1 MVYSLFSAFDILDT
15 VKKFHSLGIKKFN
28 LFNINDND
36 PMNVLNMPNSVK
48 QLALDQLQ
56 KAHSWH
62 NESLH
67 PDDKNLYPWQGIES
81 LISALSETGETNIS
95 LTQFQEKITW
105 YDQWN
110 QNKFADLWPE
120 VIDLIHL
127 SLQ

>member
-1 MVYSLFSAFDILDT
+1 M
-15 VKKFHSLGIKKFN
+15 
-28 LFNINDND
+28 FNINDND